1 MPADFDA
8 VDRFFEVLV
17 GQYFGLVL
25 LSKWQGFFEA
35 IFCQNILYSKRCCC

>member
-8 VDRFFEVLV
+8 ADRFFEVLV

-25 LSKWQGFFEA
+25 LNK
-35 IFCQNILYSKRCCC
+35 